1 MGNQIDT
8 FSAIL
13 PYQAIATFS
22 RFNCAQE
29 RRKHFKPHFLSQ
41 NLLFYASQKFP
52 KCETLSGTRKP
63 LRGVGEIQ
71 STPVLVMLALKVIW
85 QWKSKPILWNATGS
99 NIPTDGITQKAL
111 EIFLGG
117 LSVTNTDDTSSFF
130 ATSPP
135 TYRPSLHW
143 SIAERN
149 LRNRSNYLHL

>member
-1 MGNQIDT
+1 MMAYSIEPD
-8 FSAIL
+8 
-13 PYQAIATFS
+13 
-22 RFNCAQE
+22 R
-29 RRKHFKPHFLSQ
+29 
-41 NLLFYASQKFP
+41 
-52 KCETLSGTRKP
+52 
-63 LRGVGEIQ
+63 
-71 STPVLVMLALKVIW
+71 
-85 QWKSKPILWNATGS
+85 S